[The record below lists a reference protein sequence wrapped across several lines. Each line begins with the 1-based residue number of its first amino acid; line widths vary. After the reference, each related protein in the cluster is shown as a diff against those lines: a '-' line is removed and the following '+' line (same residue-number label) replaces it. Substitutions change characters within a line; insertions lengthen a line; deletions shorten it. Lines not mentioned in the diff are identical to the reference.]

1 VADLGALTPI
11 ALVAAAYAIG
21 LARVGTVGTVGL
33 HDRVV
38 SRGRRGAGIAGIGAL
53 ALALGPPLDG
63 WATHDLAAHMIQH
76 VVLLAIAPPLLIMGT
91 VPAVLAHAAPDAA
104 RARLRRSVGRL
115 AKTAERVPMITWAAL
130 AVAAQ
135 TAALGVWHIPAI
147 YDAAVSHLALH
158 ATEHLTFLATGLAF
172 WWTLAG
178 ARRRLPTAAA
188 MVTIFLASLPGT
200 LFGALMTLS
209 TAPWYPAY
217 ASGSAAHALQD
228 QQLAGVVMW
237 AGGGMAY
244 VAAGASLLV
253 RWLRDLERT
262 SPSRARLEPAP

>member
-1 VADLGALTPI
+1 MADLGALTPI
-11 ALVAAAYAIG
+11 ALVAAVYAVG
-21 LARVGTVGTVGL
+21 LARVGAVALDG
-33 HDRVV
+33 RFV
-38 SRGRRGAGIAGIGAL
+38 SRVRRAAGIAGLAAL
-53 ALALGPPLDG
+53 AFALGPPLDT

-76 VVLLAIAPPLLIMGT
+76 VVLLAIAPPLLIIGM
-91 VPAVLAHAAPDAA
+91 VPTLLAHALRDAT
-104 RARLRRSVGRL
+104 RARLERGVARL
-115 AKTAERVPMITWAAL
+115 AKAAERVPMIAWAVL

-158 ATEHLTFLATGLAF
+158 ATEHLTFLGTGLAF

-178 ARRRLPTAAA
+178 SRHRLPTGAAV
-188 MVTIFLASLPGT
+188 VTIFLASLPGT

-244 VAAGASLLV
+244 VAAGASLFV
-253 RWLRDLERT
+253 TWLRDLERA
-262 SPSRARLEPAP
+262 SPARASLEPAP